1 MKKFKRMIRPYKEYI
16 IYACLL
22 LGSILIGAFLVIP
35 GIRKT
40 LLLRKQIQTTA
51 AEIEILRTKAALLG
65 SLTEESLVEQL
76 SELTTALPSDVFTAS
91 IFSTIDG
98 VIGETGVS
106 VGTYSLEGEGKSA
119 AKNGT
124 PQTKGKTDASGSIA
138 VPIDLSVKGSMDQ
151 VQQFIALLPKVK
163 RLFRVH
169 QISLSIHE
177 ANVSSSITGDAPYKK
192 LPTAIG
198 GPSSPLSPMT
208 QKEEAVLAQVQAFPN
223 LVSDFTK
230 EITPQLGSG
239 PRDPFAQ

>member
-16 IYACLL
+16 FYGCLL
-22 LGSILIGAFLVIP
+22 LGSILMGAFLVIP

-40 LLLRKQIQTTA
+40 LVLRKQIQTTA
-51 AEIEILRTKAALLG
+51 TEIEVLRTKATLLG

-76 SELTTALPSDVFTAS
+76 SEIPTALPGDVSTAS

-106 VGTYSLEGEGKSA
+106 VGTYSIESEGKGA
-119 AKNGT
+119 
-124 PQTKGKTDASGSIA
+124 TKGAPQAKGKADKSGSLS
-138 VPIDLSVKGSMDQ
+138 VPIDLAAKGTLDQ
-151 VQQFIALLPKVK
+151 IQQFIALLPKVK

-169 QISLSIHE
+169 QVSLSIHE
-177 ANVSSSITGDAPYKK
+177 ANVSSSITADAPYKK

-223 LVSDFTK
+223 FVSDFTK
-230 EITPQLGSG
+230 VFTPQLGSG